1 MSRRT
6 QRKSATAGGAAASNS
21 MAHRHLHLGD
31 KLAEGRI
38 RLGGEGPAA
47 DPVDVVGCACEPYRK
62 PPTALRARGLGA
74 AGSIGGG

>member
-1 MSRRT
+1 
-6 QRKSATAGGAAASNS
+6 
-21 MAHRHLHLGD
+21 LGD

-47 DPVDVVGCACEPYRK
+47 DPVDVEGCACEPYRK